1 MLFIYRRLL
10 SKDVL
15 DWMRDVTGIALTD
28 KVDLTC
34 SKYESTGR
42 LLCASKT
49 TQYVGIQVGCKTTQY
64 VGIQVGWPFKSVT
77 KPAKEK
83 TDRLL
88 K

>member
-1 MLFIYRRLL
+1 MAFAVFITLAVLFIYRRLL

-42 LLCASKT
+42 LLGAS
-49 TQYVGIQVGCKTTQY
+49 KTTQY

-77 KPAKEK
+77 NPAKGK